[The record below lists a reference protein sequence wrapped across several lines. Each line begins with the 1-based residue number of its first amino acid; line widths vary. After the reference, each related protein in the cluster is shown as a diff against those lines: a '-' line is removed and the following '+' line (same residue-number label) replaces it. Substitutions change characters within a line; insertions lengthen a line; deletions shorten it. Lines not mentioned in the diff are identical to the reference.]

1 MPAHSRP
8 AFPVRQRGS
17 MTVAIVFAVIVGL
30 VLLGVA
36 QLGYAYYMKREIQKA
51 SDLAALSAVQV
62 LGLGAPADCARAQQ
76 AGRTAVLANVP
87 AILDTFSADDVTV
100 ECKVWDSTRAD
111 ASGMYVFDP
120 AAGQTPNALRIT
132 VNKTL
137 SSLLP
142 DIVVDGAPVRVVSVA
157 VSTRPVAV
165 FTVGSRLVRL
175 QKGGLLSQLLATVG
189 ATPAQLDILDAAG
202 LASVNITPS
211 GLLEALGL
219 PVSVA
224 TGVGTPAQLAA
235 LNNLTLGQLLQA
247 TLTVMNKAGDTAG
260 ASLGLLTN
268 AINVVLNVM
277 PVNLP
282 VKLFGDGGVLDLNVV
297 SGDINSALQAN
308 INALNVLETA
318 LVIANGQNLVNLGL
332 NVPLLG
338 VQAQARIVEPPSIG
352 VGGVGAQATSAGI
365 RVYLRAN
372 TSNIPLVGPL
382 LANTLGTRIDL
393 PIIIDVAQST
403 GTVSKLC
410 QAPLTESQ
418 ATIDVTSSVAN
429 ICLGRFPGM
438 ASDTDDLK
446 NNFLSL
452 TNSCQPSSFA
462 AIQPYRVLNVL
473 NLLPLT
479 SKVTLPIFNST
490 APVSVT
496 LTEPPSPNSTATV
509 TATSVNLG
517 GAGLEPGRRRGRRH
531 PGRPDRYWHAAHAGA
546 AHGAGH
552 HSGGRRWQQ
561 CRQIHLAG
569 GQRYAVVLDRAQP
582 AGPAHVHRRPDR
594 LAGRDVAGG
603 RQPAQFL
610 AVCTAGRPE
619 LRADLHAGRP
629 APMPHQR
636 RFHAGAERQQP
647 GGRRAV
653 DRGDVAA
660 AAAGH
665 AVEPVAAAVGPAWP
679 ERRPNRCIA
688 AVGGLRQAPSGVLM
702 MKPMISAQPRPA
714 RGSP

>member
-1 MPAHSRP
+1 MPATHSRSAICP
-8 AFPVRQRGS
+8 RQRGS

-36 QLGYAYYMKREIQKA
+36 QLGYAYYMKREMQKA
-51 SDLAALSAVQV
+51 TDLAALSAVQV
-62 LGLGAPADCARAQQ
+62 LGMGAPADCARAQAAGQ
-76 AGRTAVLANVP
+76 AAVLANVP
-87 AILDTFSADDVTV
+87 NILDTFAAGDVTV
-100 ECKVWDSTRAD
+100 ECKLWDTSRPD
-111 ASGMYVFDP
+111 ASGMYLFDP
-120 AAGQTPNALRIT
+120 SSGQVPNALRIT
-132 VNKTL
+132 LNKTL

-142 DIVVDGAPVRVVSVA
+142 AFIVGGTPVQTISVA
-157 VSTRPVAV
+157 ASTQPVAV
-165 FTVGSRLVRL
+165 FTVGSRLLRL

-282 VKLFGDGGVLDLNVV
+282 VKLFGDGGVLDLNVI

-338 VQAQARIVEPPSIG
+338 VQSQVRIVEPPSIG
-352 VGGVGAQATSAGI
+352 VGGVGTQATSAGI

-382 LANTLGTRIDL
+382 LANTLGTKIDL

-438 ASDTDDLK
+438 TSAVD
-446 NNFLSL
+446 NVQANFLSI

-462 AIQPYRVLNVL
+462 AIQRYQVLNVL
-473 NLLPLT
+473 GILPLT

-496 LTEPPSPNSTATV
+496 LTEPPSSNSTATV
-509 TATSVNLG
+509 NATSINLG
-517 GAGLEPGRRRGRRH
+517 ALASNLADAVVGGILGDLIGTGTPLTPAQRTGLATTLVGGGGNNAGKSISQVVNDMQWSSTALNQLGQRMSTGGLTGLLGGTLQVVGNLLNSLLFAPLGDLSCALTFT
-531 PGRPDRYWHAAHAGA
+531 PDALR
-546 AHGAGH
+546 
-552 HSGGRRWQQ
+552 Q
-561 CRQIHLAG
+561 CRINGVSTLALSG
-569 GQRYAVVLDRAQP
+569 SNQ
-582 AGPAHVHRRPDR
+582 
-594 LAGRDVAGG
+594 
-603 RQPAQFL
+603 
-610 AVCTAGRPE
+610 
-619 LRADLHAGRP
+619 
-629 APMPHQR
+629 
-636 RFHAGAERQQP
+636 
-647 GGRRAV
+647 
-653 DRGDVAA
+653 
-660 AAAGH
+660 
-665 AVEPVAAAVGPAWP
+665 
-679 ERRPNRCIA
+679 
-688 AVGGLRQAPSGVLM
+688 VGGVLSIVVTLLQPLLGM
-702 MKPMISAQPRPA
+702 LSSLLQQLLDLLGLSVGQTDVSLLSVDCGKPRLVY
-714 RGSP
+714 

>member
-17 MTVAIVFAVIVGL
+17 MTVAIIFAVIVGL

-62 LGLGAPADCARAQQ
+62 LGRGAPADCARAQQ

-137 SSLLP
+137 NSLLP

-247 TLTVMNKAGDTAG
+247 TVTVMNKAGDTANVG
-260 ASLGLLTN
+260 IGLLGS
-268 AINVVLNVM
+268 AIDEVLKVM
-277 PVNLP
+277 PVNIP
-282 VKLFGDGGVLDLNVV
+282 VKLFGDGGVLDLNLA

-308 INALNVLETA
+308 VNALNVLETA

-517 GAGLEPGRRRGRRH
+517 ALASNLADAVVGGILGDLIGTGTPLTPAQRTGLATTLVGGGGNNAGKSISQVVNDMQWSSTALNQLGQRMSTGGLTGLLGGTLQVVGNLLNSLLFAPLGDLSCALTFT
-531 PGRPDRYWHAAHAGA
+531 PDALR
-546 AHGAGH
+546 
-552 HSGGRRWQQ
+552 Q
-561 CRQIHLAG
+561 CRINGVSTLALSG
-569 GQRYAVVLDRAQP
+569 SNQ
-582 AGPAHVHRRPDR
+582 
-594 LAGRDVAGG
+594 
-603 RQPAQFL
+603 
-610 AVCTAGRPE
+610 
-619 LRADLHAGRP
+619 
-629 APMPHQR
+629 
-636 RFHAGAERQQP
+636 
-647 GGRRAV
+647 
-653 DRGDVAA
+653 
-660 AAAGH
+660 
-665 AVEPVAAAVGPAWP
+665 
-679 ERRPNRCIA
+679 
-688 AVGGLRQAPSGVLM
+688 VGGVLSIVVTLLQPLLGM
-702 MKPMISAQPRPA
+702 LSSLLQQLLDLLGLSVGQTDVSLLSVDCGKPRLVY
-714 RGSP
+714 

>member
-17 MTVAIVFAVIVGL
+17 MTVAIIFAVIVGL

-137 SSLLP
+137 NSLLP

-247 TLTVMNKAGDTAG
+247 TVTVMNKAGDTANVG
-260 ASLGLLTN
+260 IGLLGS
-268 AINVVLNVM
+268 AIDEVLKVM
-277 PVNLP
+277 PVNIP
-282 VKLFGDGGVLDLNVV
+282 VKLFGDGGVLDLNLA

-308 INALNVLETA
+308 VNALNVLETA

-517 GAGLEPGRRRGRRH
+517 ALASNLADAVVGGILGDLIGTGTPLTPAQRTGLATTLVGGGGNNAGKSISQVVNDMQWSSTALNQLGQRMSTGGLTGLLGGTLQVVGNLLNSLLFAPLGDLSCALTFT
-531 PGRPDRYWHAAHAGA
+531 PDALR
-546 AHGAGH
+546 
-552 HSGGRRWQQ
+552 Q
-561 CRQIHLAG
+561 CRINGVSTLALSG
-569 GQRYAVVLDRAQP
+569 SNQ
-582 AGPAHVHRRPDR
+582 
-594 LAGRDVAGG
+594 
-603 RQPAQFL
+603 
-610 AVCTAGRPE
+610 
-619 LRADLHAGRP
+619 
-629 APMPHQR
+629 
-636 RFHAGAERQQP
+636 
-647 GGRRAV
+647 
-653 DRGDVAA
+653 
-660 AAAGH
+660 
-665 AVEPVAAAVGPAWP
+665 
-679 ERRPNRCIA
+679 
-688 AVGGLRQAPSGVLM
+688 VGGVLSIVVTLLQPLLGM
-702 MKPMISAQPRPA
+702 LSSLLQQLLDLLGLSVGQTDVSLLSVDCGKPRLVY
-714 RGSP
+714 

>member
-1 MPAHSRP
+1 MPATHSRSAICP
-8 AFPVRQRGS
+8 RQRGS

-36 QLGYAYYMKREIQKA
+36 QLGYAYYMKREMQKA
-51 SDLAALSAVQV
+51 TDLAALSAVQV
-62 LGLGAPADCARAQQ
+62 LGMGAPADCARAQAAGQ
-76 AGRTAVLANVP
+76 AAVLANVP
-87 AILDTFSADDVTV
+87 NILDTFAAGDVTV
-100 ECKVWDSTRAD
+100 ECKLWDTSRPD
-111 ASGMYVFDP
+111 ASGMYLFDP
-120 AAGQTPNALRIT
+120 SSGQVPNALRIT
-132 VNKTL
+132 LNKTL

-142 DIVVDGAPVRVVSVA
+142 AFIVGGTPVQTISVA
-157 VSTRPVAV
+157 ANTQPVAV
-165 FTVGSRLVRL
+165 FTVGSRLLRL

-282 VKLFGDGGVLDLNVV
+282 VKLFGDGGVLDLNVI

-338 VQAQARIVEPPSIG
+338 VQSQVRIVEPPSIG
-352 VGGVGAQATSAGI
+352 VGGVGTQATSAGI

-382 LANTLGTRIDL
+382 LANTLGTKIDL

-438 ASDTDDLK
+438 SSAVD
-446 NNFLSL
+446 NVQANFLSI

-462 AIQPYRVLNVL
+462 AIQRYQVLNVL
-473 NLLPLT
+473 GILPLT

-509 TATSVNLG
+509 NATSINLG
-517 GAGLEPGRRRGRRH
+517 ALASNLADAVVGGILGDLIGTGTPLTPEQRASLATTLVGGGGSNPGKSISQVVNDMQWSSTALNQLGQRMSTGGLTGVLGGTLQLVGNLLNSLLLAPLSDVTCLLAIT
-531 PGRPDRYWHAAHAGA
+531 PDAIRQCRVNAVSTLAL
-546 AHGAGH
+546 
-552 HSGGRRWQQ
+552 SGGNQ
-561 CRQIHLAG
+561 
-569 GQRYAVVLDRAQP
+569 
-582 AGPAHVHRRPDR
+582 
-594 LAGRDVAGG
+594 
-603 RQPAQFL
+603 
-610 AVCTAGRPE
+610 
-619 LRADLHAGRP
+619 
-629 APMPHQR
+629 
-636 RFHAGAERQQP
+636 
-647 GGRRAV
+647 
-653 DRGDVAA
+653 
-660 AAAGH
+660 
-665 AVEPVAAAVGPAWP
+665 
-679 ERRPNRCIA
+679 
-688 AVGGLRQAPSGVLM
+688 VGGVLSIVVTLLGM
-702 MKPMISAQPRPA
+702 LSTLLQQLLDLLGLSVGQTDVSLLSVDCGKPRLVY
-714 RGSP
+714 

>member
-1 MPAHSRP
+1 
-8 AFPVRQRGS
+8 

-36 QLGYAYYMKREIQKA
+36 QLGYAYYMKREMQKA
-51 SDLAALSAVQV
+51 TDLAALSAVQV
-62 LGLGAPADCARAQQ
+62 LGMGAPADCARAQAAGQ
-76 AGRTAVLANVP
+76 AAVLANVP
-87 AILDTFSADDVTV
+87 NILDTFAAGDVTV
-100 ECKVWDSTRAD
+100 ECKLWDTSRPD
-111 ASGMYVFDP
+111 ASGMYLFDP
-120 AAGQTPNALRIT
+120 SSGQVPNALRIT
-132 VNKTL
+132 LNKTL

-142 DIVVDGAPVRVVSVA
+142 AFIVGGTPVQTISVA
-157 VSTRPVAV
+157 ANTQPVAV
-165 FTVGSRLVRL
+165 FTVGSRLLRL

-282 VKLFGDGGVLDLNVV
+282 VKLFGDGGVLDLNVI

-308 INALNVLETA
+308 VNALNVLETA

-338 VQAQARIVEPPSIG
+338 VQSQVRIVEPPSIG
-352 VGGVGAQATSAGI
+352 VGGVGTQATSAGI

-382 LANTLGTRIDL
+382 LANTLGTKIDL

-438 ASDTDDLK
+438 SSAVD
-446 NNFLSL
+446 NVQANFLSI

-462 AIQPYRVLNVL
+462 AIQRYQVLNVL
-473 NLLPLT
+473 GILPLT

-509 TATSVNLG
+509 NATSINLG
-517 GAGLEPGRRRGRRH
+517 ALASNLADAVVGGILGDLIGTGTPLTPEQRASLATTLVGGGGSNPGKSISQVVNDMQWSSTALNQLGQRMSTGGLTGVLGGTLQLVGNILNSLLLAPLSDVTCLLAIT
-531 PGRPDRYWHAAHAGA
+531 PDAIRQCRVNAVSTLAL
-546 AHGAGH
+546 
-552 HSGGRRWQQ
+552 SGGNQ
-561 CRQIHLAG
+561 
-569 GQRYAVVLDRAQP
+569 
-582 AGPAHVHRRPDR
+582 
-594 LAGRDVAGG
+594 
-603 RQPAQFL
+603 
-610 AVCTAGRPE
+610 
-619 LRADLHAGRP
+619 
-629 APMPHQR
+629 
-636 RFHAGAERQQP
+636 
-647 GGRRAV
+647 
-653 DRGDVAA
+653 
-660 AAAGH
+660 
-665 AVEPVAAAVGPAWP
+665 
-679 ERRPNRCIA
+679 
-688 AVGGLRQAPSGVLM
+688 VGGVLSIVVTLLQPLLGM
-702 MKPMISAQPRPA
+702 LSTLLQQLLDLLGLSVGQTDVSLLSVDCGKPRLVY
-714 RGSP
+714 

>member
-1 MPAHSRP
+1 
-8 AFPVRQRGS
+8 

-36 QLGYAYYMKREIQKA
+36 QLGYAYYMKREMQKA
-51 SDLAALSAVQV
+51 TDLAALSAVQV
-62 LGLGAPADCARAQQ
+62 LGMGAPADCARAQAAGQ
-76 AGRTAVLANVP
+76 AAVLANVP
-87 AILDTFSADDVTV
+87 NILDTFAAGDVTV
-100 ECKVWDSTRAD
+100 ECKLWDTPRPD
-111 ASGMYVFDP
+111 ASGMYLFDP
-120 AAGQTPNALRIT
+120 SSGQVPNALRISL
-132 VNKTL
+132 NKTL

-142 DIVVDGAPVRVVSVA
+142 AFIVGGTPVQTISVA
-157 VSTRPVAV
+157 ANTQPVAV
-165 FTVGSRLVRL
+165 FTVGSRLLRL

-282 VKLFGDGGVLDLNVV
+282 VKLFGDGGVLDLNVI

-308 INALNVLETA
+308 VNALNVLETA

-338 VQAQARIVEPPSIG
+338 VQSQVRIVEPPSIG
-352 VGGVGAQATSAGI
+352 VGGVGTQATSAGI

-382 LANTLGTRIDL
+382 LANTLGTKIDL

-403 GTVSKLC
+403 GTVSRLC

-438 ASDTDDLK
+438 SSAVD
-446 NNFLSL
+446 NVQANFLSI

-462 AIQPYRVLNVL
+462 AIQRYQVLNVL
-473 NLLPLT
+473 GILPLT

-509 TATSVNLG
+509 NATSINLG
-517 GAGLEPGRRRGRRH
+517 ALASNLADAVVGGILGDLIGTGTPLTPEQRASLATTLVGGGGSNPGKSISQVVNDMQWSSTALNQLGQRMSTGGLTGVLGGTLQLVGNLLNSLLLAPLSDVTCLLAIT
-531 PGRPDRYWHAAHAGA
+531 PDAIRQCRVNAVSTLAL
-546 AHGAGH
+546 
-552 HSGGRRWQQ
+552 SGGNQ
-561 CRQIHLAG
+561 
-569 GQRYAVVLDRAQP
+569 
-582 AGPAHVHRRPDR
+582 
-594 LAGRDVAGG
+594 
-603 RQPAQFL
+603 
-610 AVCTAGRPE
+610 
-619 LRADLHAGRP
+619 
-629 APMPHQR
+629 
-636 RFHAGAERQQP
+636 
-647 GGRRAV
+647 
-653 DRGDVAA
+653 
-660 AAAGH
+660 
-665 AVEPVAAAVGPAWP
+665 
-679 ERRPNRCIA
+679 
-688 AVGGLRQAPSGVLM
+688 VGGVLSIVVTLLQPLLGM
-702 MKPMISAQPRPA
+702 LSTLLQQLLDLLGLSVGQTDVSLLSVDCGKPRLVY
-714 RGSP
+714 

>member
-137 SSLLP
+137 NSLLP
-142 DIVVDGAPVRVVSVA
+142 DIVVDGAPIRVVSVA

-247 TLTVMNKAGDTAG
+247 TVTVMNKAGDTANVG
-260 ASLGLLTN
+260 IGLLGS
-268 AINVVLNVM
+268 AIDEVLKVM
-277 PVNLP
+277 PVNIP
-282 VKLFGDGGVLDLNVV
+282 VKLFGDGGVLDLNLA

-308 INALNVLETA
+308 VNALNVLETA

-517 GAGLEPGRRRGRRH
+517 ALASNLADAVVGGILGDLIGTGTPLTPAQRTGLATTLVGGGGNNAGKSISQVVNDMQWSSTALNQLGQRMSTGGLTGLLGGTLQVVGNLLNSLLFAPLGDLSCALTFT
-531 PGRPDRYWHAAHAGA
+531 PDALRQCRINGVSTLAL
-546 AHGAGH
+546 
-552 HSGGRRWQQ
+552 SGGNQ
-561 CRQIHLAG
+561 
-569 GQRYAVVLDRAQP
+569 
-582 AGPAHVHRRPDR
+582 
-594 LAGRDVAGG
+594 
-603 RQPAQFL
+603 
-610 AVCTAGRPE
+610 
-619 LRADLHAGRP
+619 
-629 APMPHQR
+629 
-636 RFHAGAERQQP
+636 
-647 GGRRAV
+647 
-653 DRGDVAA
+653 
-660 AAAGH
+660 
-665 AVEPVAAAVGPAWP
+665 
-679 ERRPNRCIA
+679 
-688 AVGGLRQAPSGVLM
+688 VGGVLSIVVTLLQPLLGM
-702 MKPMISAQPRPA
+702 LSSLLQQLLDLLGLSVGQTDVSLLSVDCGKPRLVY
-714 RGSP
+714 

>member
-87 AILDTFSADDVTV
+87 EILDTFSADDVTV

-111 ASGMYVFDP
+111 DSGMYVFDP
-120 AAGQTPNALRIT
+120 AGGQTPNALRIT

-142 DIVVDGAPVRVVSVA
+142 DIVVAGAPVRVVSVA

-175 QKGGLLSQLLATVG
+175 QRGGLLSQLLATVG

-224 TGVGTPAQLAA
+224 SGVGTPAQLAA

-247 TLTVMNKAGDTAG
+247 TVTVMNKAGDTANVG
-260 ASLGLLTN
+260 IGLLGS
-268 AINVVLNVM
+268 AIDEVLKVM
-277 PVNLP
+277 PVNIP
-282 VKLFGDGGVLDLNVV
+282 VKLFGDGGVLDLNLA

-338 VQAQARIVEPPSIG
+338 VQSQVRIVEPPSIG

-517 GAGLEPGRRRGRRH
+517 ALASNLADAVVGGILGDLIGTGTPLTPAQRTGLATTLVGGGGNNAGKSISQVVNDMQWSSTALNQLGQRMSTGGLTGLLGGTLQLVGNLLNSLLFAPLGDLSCALTFT
-531 PGRPDRYWHAAHAGA
+531 PDALRQCRINGVSTLAL
-546 AHGAGH
+546 
-552 HSGGRRWQQ
+552 SGGNQ
-561 CRQIHLAG
+561 
-569 GQRYAVVLDRAQP
+569 
-582 AGPAHVHRRPDR
+582 
-594 LAGRDVAGG
+594 
-603 RQPAQFL
+603 
-610 AVCTAGRPE
+610 
-619 LRADLHAGRP
+619 
-629 APMPHQR
+629 
-636 RFHAGAERQQP
+636 
-647 GGRRAV
+647 
-653 DRGDVAA
+653 
-660 AAAGH
+660 
-665 AVEPVAAAVGPAWP
+665 
-679 ERRPNRCIA
+679 
-688 AVGGLRQAPSGVLM
+688 VGGVLSIVVTLLQPLLGM
-702 MKPMISAQPRPA
+702 LSSLLQQLLDLLGLSVGQTDVSLLSVDCGKPRLVY
-714 RGSP
+714 

>member
-1 MPAHSRP
+1 MPATHSRP
-8 AFPVRQRGS
+8 AICPRQRGS

-36 QLGYAYYMKREIQKA
+36 QLGYAYYMKREMQKA
-51 SDLAALSAVQV
+51 TDLAALSAVQV
-62 LGLGAPADCARAQQ
+62 LGMGAPADCARAQAAGQ
-76 AGRTAVLANVP
+76 AAVLANVP
-87 AILDTFSADDVTV
+87 NILDTFAAGDVTV
-100 ECKVWDSTRAD
+100 ECKLWDTSRPD
-111 ASGMYVFDP
+111 ASGMYLFDP
-120 AAGQTPNALRIT
+120 SSGQVPNALRIT
-132 VNKTL
+132 LNKTL

-142 DIVVDGAPVRVVSVA
+142 AFIVGGTPVQTISVA
-157 VSTRPVAV
+157 ANTQPVAV
-165 FTVGSRLVRL
+165 FTVGSRLLRL

-282 VKLFGDGGVLDLNVV
+282 VKLFGDGGVLDLNVI

-338 VQAQARIVEPPSIG
+338 VQSQVRIVEPPSIG
-352 VGGVGAQATSAGI
+352 VGGVGTQATSAGI

-382 LANTLGTRIDL
+382 LANTLGTKIDL

-429 ICLGRFPGM
+429 IRLGRFPGM
-438 ASDTDDLK
+438 SSAVD
-446 NNFLSL
+446 NVQANFLSI

-462 AIQPYRVLNVL
+462 AIQRYQVLNVL
-473 NLLPLT
+473 GILPLT

-509 TATSVNLG
+509 NATSINLG
-517 GAGLEPGRRRGRRH
+517 ALASNLADAVVGGILGDLIGTGTPLTPEQRASLATALVGGGGSNPGKSISQVVNDMQWSSTALNQLGQRMSTGGLTGVLGGTLQLVGNLLNSLLLAPLSDVTCLLAIT
-531 PGRPDRYWHAAHAGA
+531 PDAIRQCRVNAVSTLAL
-546 AHGAGH
+546 
-552 HSGGRRWQQ
+552 SGGNQ
-561 CRQIHLAG
+561 
-569 GQRYAVVLDRAQP
+569 
-582 AGPAHVHRRPDR
+582 
-594 LAGRDVAGG
+594 
-603 RQPAQFL
+603 
-610 AVCTAGRPE
+610 
-619 LRADLHAGRP
+619 
-629 APMPHQR
+629 
-636 RFHAGAERQQP
+636 
-647 GGRRAV
+647 
-653 DRGDVAA
+653 
-660 AAAGH
+660 
-665 AVEPVAAAVGPAWP
+665 
-679 ERRPNRCIA
+679 
-688 AVGGLRQAPSGVLM
+688 VGGVLSIVVTLLQPLLGM
-702 MKPMISAQPRPA
+702 LSTLLQQLLDLLGLSVGQTDVSLLSVDCGKPRLVY
-714 RGSP
+714 

>member
-1 MPAHSRP
+1 MPATHSRSAICP
-8 AFPVRQRGS
+8 RQRGS

-36 QLGYAYYMKREIQKA
+36 QLGYAYYMKREMQKA
-51 SDLAALSAVQV
+51 TDLAALSAVQV
-62 LGLGAPADCARAQQ
+62 LGMGAPADCARAQAAGQ
-76 AGRTAVLANVP
+76 AAVLANVP
-87 AILDTFSADDVTV
+87 NILDTFAAGDVTV
-100 ECKVWDSTRAD
+100 ECKLWDTSRPD
-111 ASGMYVFDP
+111 ASGMYLFDP
-120 AAGQTPNALRIT
+120 SSGQVPNALRIT
-132 VNKTL
+132 LNKTL

-142 DIVVDGAPVRVVSVA
+142 AFIVGGTPVQTISVA
-157 VSTRPVAV
+157 ANTQPVAV
-165 FTVGSRLVRL
+165 FTVGSRLLRL

-282 VKLFGDGGVLDLNVV
+282 VKLFGDGGVLDLNVI

-308 INALNVLETA
+308 VNALNVLETA

-338 VQAQARIVEPPSIG
+338 VQSQVRIVEPPSIG
-352 VGGVGAQATSAGI
+352 VGGVGTQATSAGI

-382 LANTLGTRIDL
+382 LANTLGTKIDL

-410 QAPLTESQ
+410 QSPLTESQ

-438 ASDTDDLK
+438 SSAVD
-446 NNFLSL
+446 NVQANFLSI

-462 AIQPYRVLNVL
+462 AIQRYQVLNVL
-473 NLLPLT
+473 GILPLT

-509 TATSVNLG
+509 NATSINLG
-517 GAGLEPGRRRGRRH
+517 ALASNLADAVVGGILGDLIGTGTPLTPEQRASLATTLVGGGGSNPGKSISQVVNDMQWSSTALNQLGQRMSTGGLTGVLGGTLQLVGNLLNSLLLAPLSDVTCLLAIT
-531 PGRPDRYWHAAHAGA
+531 PDAIRQCRVNAVSTLAL
-546 AHGAGH
+546 
-552 HSGGRRWQQ
+552 SGGNQ
-561 CRQIHLAG
+561 
-569 GQRYAVVLDRAQP
+569 
-582 AGPAHVHRRPDR
+582 
-594 LAGRDVAGG
+594 
-603 RQPAQFL
+603 
-610 AVCTAGRPE
+610 
-619 LRADLHAGRP
+619 
-629 APMPHQR
+629 
-636 RFHAGAERQQP
+636 
-647 GGRRAV
+647 
-653 DRGDVAA
+653 
-660 AAAGH
+660 
-665 AVEPVAAAVGPAWP
+665 
-679 ERRPNRCIA
+679 
-688 AVGGLRQAPSGVLM
+688 VGGVLSIVVTLLQPLLGM
-702 MKPMISAQPRPA
+702 LSTLLQQLLDLLGLSVGQTDVSLLSVDCGKPRLVY
-714 RGSP
+714 

>member
-51 SDLAALSAVQV
+51 SDLAVLSAVQV

-235 LNNLTLGQLLQA
+235 LNNLTLGQLLRA
-247 TLTVMNKAGDTAG
+247 TVTVMNKAGDTANVG
-260 ASLGLLTN
+260 IGLLGS
-268 AINVVLNVM
+268 AIDEVLKVM
-277 PVNLP
+277 PVNIP
-282 VKLFGDGGVLDLNVV
+282 VKLFGDGGVLDLNLA

-308 INALNVLETA
+308 VNALNVLETA

-496 LTEPPSPNSTATV
+496 LTEPPSPNFTATV

-517 GAGLEPGRRRGRRH
+517 ALASNLADAVVGGILGDLIGTGTPLTPAQRTGLATTLVGGGGNNAGKSISQVVNDMQWSSTALNQLGQRMSTGGLTGLLGGTLQVVGNLLNSLLFAPLGDLSCALTFT
-531 PGRPDRYWHAAHAGA
+531 PDALR
-546 AHGAGH
+546 
-552 HSGGRRWQQ
+552 Q
-561 CRQIHLAG
+561 CRINGVSTLALSG
-569 GQRYAVVLDRAQP
+569 SNQ
-582 AGPAHVHRRPDR
+582 
-594 LAGRDVAGG
+594 
-603 RQPAQFL
+603 
-610 AVCTAGRPE
+610 
-619 LRADLHAGRP
+619 
-629 APMPHQR
+629 
-636 RFHAGAERQQP
+636 
-647 GGRRAV
+647 
-653 DRGDVAA
+653 
-660 AAAGH
+660 
-665 AVEPVAAAVGPAWP
+665 
-679 ERRPNRCIA
+679 
-688 AVGGLRQAPSGVLM
+688 VGGVLSIVVTLLQPLLGM
-702 MKPMISAQPRPA
+702 LSSLLQQLLDLLGLSVGQTDVSLLSVDCGKPRLVY
-714 RGSP
+714 

>member
-1 MPAHSRP
+1 MPATHSRP
-8 AFPVRQRGS
+8 AICPRQRGS

-36 QLGYAYYMKREIQKA
+36 QLGYAYYMKREMQKA
-51 SDLAALSAVQV
+51 TDLAALSAVQV
-62 LGLGAPADCARAQQ
+62 LGMGAPADCARAQAAGQ
-76 AGRTAVLANVP
+76 AAVLANVP
-87 AILDTFSADDVTV
+87 NILDTFAAGDVTV
-100 ECKVWDSTRAD
+100 ECKLWDTSRPD
-111 ASGMYVFDP
+111 ASGMYLFDP
-120 AAGQTPNALRIT
+120 SSGQVPNALRIT
-132 VNKTL
+132 LNKTL

-142 DIVVDGAPVRVVSVA
+142 AFIVGGTPVQTISVA
-157 VSTRPVAV
+157 ANTQPVAV
-165 FTVGSRLVRL
+165 FTVGSRLLRL

-282 VKLFGDGGVLDLNVV
+282 VKLFGDGGVLDLNVI

-338 VQAQARIVEPPSIG
+338 VQSQVRIVEPPSIG
-352 VGGVGAQATSAGI
+352 VGGVGTQATSAGI

-382 LANTLGTRIDL
+382 LANTLGTKIDL

-438 ASDTDDLK
+438 SSAVD
-446 NNFLSL
+446 NVQANFLSI

-462 AIQPYRVLNVL
+462 AIQRYQVLNVL
-473 NLLPLT
+473 GILPLT

-509 TATSVNLG
+509 NATSINLG
-517 GAGLEPGRRRGRRH
+517 ALASNLADAVVGGILGDLIGTGTPLTPEQRASLATTLVGGGGSNPGKSISQVVNDMQWSSTALNQLGQRMSTGGLTGVLGGTLQLVGNLLNSLLLAPLSDVTCLLAIT
-531 PGRPDRYWHAAHAGA
+531 PDAIRQCRVNAVSTLAL
-546 AHGAGH
+546 
-552 HSGGRRWQQ
+552 SGGNQ
-561 CRQIHLAG
+561 
-569 GQRYAVVLDRAQP
+569 
-582 AGPAHVHRRPDR
+582 
-594 LAGRDVAGG
+594 
-603 RQPAQFL
+603 
-610 AVCTAGRPE
+610 
-619 LRADLHAGRP
+619 
-629 APMPHQR
+629 
-636 RFHAGAERQQP
+636 
-647 GGRRAV
+647 
-653 DRGDVAA
+653 
-660 AAAGH
+660 
-665 AVEPVAAAVGPAWP
+665 
-679 ERRPNRCIA
+679 
-688 AVGGLRQAPSGVLM
+688 VGGVLSVVVTLLQPLLGM
-702 MKPMISAQPRPA
+702 LSTLLQQLLDLLGLSVGQTDVSLLSVDCGKPRLVY
-714 RGSP
+714 

>member
-132 VNKTL
+132 VSKTL

-247 TLTVMNKAGDTAG
+247 TVTVMNKAGDTANVG
-260 ASLGLLTN
+260 IGLLGS
-268 AINVVLNVM
+268 AIDEVLKVM
-277 PVNLP
+277 PVNIP
-282 VKLFGDGGVLDLNVV
+282 VKLFGDGGVLDLNLA

-308 INALNVLETA
+308 VNALNVLETA

-517 GAGLEPGRRRGRRH
+517 ALASNLADAVVGGILGDLIGTGTPLTPAQRTGLATTLVGGGGNNAGKSISQVVNDMQWSSTALNQLGQRMSTGGLTGLLGGTLQVVGNLLNSLLFAPLGDLSCALTFT
-531 PGRPDRYWHAAHAGA
+531 PDALRQCRINGVSTLAL
-546 AHGAGH
+546 
-552 HSGGRRWQQ
+552 SGGNQ
-561 CRQIHLAG
+561 
-569 GQRYAVVLDRAQP
+569 
-582 AGPAHVHRRPDR
+582 
-594 LAGRDVAGG
+594 
-603 RQPAQFL
+603 
-610 AVCTAGRPE
+610 
-619 LRADLHAGRP
+619 
-629 APMPHQR
+629 
-636 RFHAGAERQQP
+636 
-647 GGRRAV
+647 
-653 DRGDVAA
+653 
-660 AAAGH
+660 
-665 AVEPVAAAVGPAWP
+665 
-679 ERRPNRCIA
+679 
-688 AVGGLRQAPSGVLM
+688 VGGVLSIVVTLLQPLLGM
-702 MKPMISAQPRPA
+702 LSSLLQQLLDLLGLSVGQTDVSLLSVDCGKPRLVY
-714 RGSP
+714 

>member
-1 MPAHSRP
+1 
-8 AFPVRQRGS
+8 

-36 QLGYAYYMKREIQKA
+36 QLGYAYYMKREMQKA
-51 SDLAALSAVQV
+51 TDLAALSAVQV
-62 LGLGAPADCARAQQ
+62 LGMGAPADCARAQAAGQ
-76 AGRTAVLANVP
+76 AAVLANVP
-87 AILDTFSADDVTV
+87 NILDTFAAGDVTV
-100 ECKVWDSTRAD
+100 ECKLWDTSRPD
-111 ASGMYVFDP
+111 ASGMYLFDP
-120 AAGQTPNALRIT
+120 SSGQVPNALRIT
-132 VNKTL
+132 LNKTL

-142 DIVVDGAPVRVVSVA
+142 AFIVGGTPVQTISVA
-157 VSTRPVAV
+157 ANTQPVAV
-165 FTVGSRLVRL
+165 FTVGSRLLRL

-282 VKLFGDGGVLDLNVV
+282 VKLFGDGGVLDLNVI

-338 VQAQARIVEPPSIG
+338 VQSQVRIVEPPSIG
-352 VGGVGAQATSAGI
+352 VGGVGTQATSAGI

-382 LANTLGTRIDL
+382 LANTLGTKIDL

-438 ASDTDDLK
+438 SSAVD
-446 NNFLSL
+446 NVQANFLSI

-462 AIQPYRVLNVL
+462 AIQRYQVLNVL
-473 NLLPLT
+473 GILPLT

-509 TATSVNLG
+509 NATSINLG
-517 GAGLEPGRRRGRRH
+517 ALASNLADAVVGGILGDLIGTGTPLTPEQRASLATTLVGGGGSNPGKSISQVVNDMQWSSTALNQLGQRMSTGGLTGVLGGTLQLVGNLLNSLLLAPLSDVTCLLAIT
-531 PGRPDRYWHAAHAGA
+531 PDAIRQCRVNAVSALAL
-546 AHGAGH
+546 
-552 HSGGRRWQQ
+552 SGGNQ
-561 CRQIHLAG
+561 
-569 GQRYAVVLDRAQP
+569 
-582 AGPAHVHRRPDR
+582 
-594 LAGRDVAGG
+594 
-603 RQPAQFL
+603 
-610 AVCTAGRPE
+610 
-619 LRADLHAGRP
+619 
-629 APMPHQR
+629 
-636 RFHAGAERQQP
+636 
-647 GGRRAV
+647 
-653 DRGDVAA
+653 
-660 AAAGH
+660 
-665 AVEPVAAAVGPAWP
+665 
-679 ERRPNRCIA
+679 
-688 AVGGLRQAPSGVLM
+688 VGGVLSIVVTLLQPLLGM
-702 MKPMISAQPRPA
+702 LSTLLQQLLDLLGLSVGQTDVSLLSVDCGKPRLVY
-714 RGSP
+714 

>member
-1 MPAHSRP
+1 MPATHSRP
-8 AFPVRQRGS
+8 AICPRQRGS

-36 QLGYAYYMKREIQKA
+36 QLGYAYYMKREMQKA
-51 SDLAALSAVQV
+51 TDLAALSAVQV
-62 LGLGAPADCARAQQ
+62 LGMGAPADCARAQAAGQ
-76 AGRTAVLANVP
+76 AAVLANVP
-87 AILDTFSADDVTV
+87 NILDTFAAGDVTV
-100 ECKVWDSTRAD
+100 ECKLWDTSRPD
-111 ASGMYVFDP
+111 ASGMYLFDP
-120 AAGQTPNALRIT
+120 SSGQVPNALRIT
-132 VNKTL
+132 LNKTL

-142 DIVVDGAPVRVVSVA
+142 AFIVGGTPVQTISVA
-157 VSTRPVAV
+157 ANTQPVAV
-165 FTVGSRLVRL
+165 FTVGSRLLRL

-282 VKLFGDGGVLDLNVV
+282 VKLFGDGGVLDLNVI

-338 VQAQARIVEPPSIG
+338 VQSQVRIVEPPSIG
-352 VGGVGAQATSAGI
+352 VGGVGTQATSAGI

-382 LANTLGTRIDL
+382 LANTLGTKIDL

-438 ASDTDDLK
+438 SSAVD
-446 NNFLSL
+446 NVQANFLSI

-462 AIQPYRVLNVL
+462 AIQRYQVLNVL
-473 NLLPLT
+473 GILPLT

-509 TATSVNLG
+509 NATSINLG
-517 GAGLEPGRRRGRRH
+517 ALASNLADAVVGGILGDLIGTGTPLTPEQRASLATTLVGGGGSNPGKSISQVVNDMQWSSTALNQLGQRMSTGGLTGVLGGTLQLVGNLLNSLLLAPLSDVTCLLAIT
-531 PGRPDRYWHAAHAGA
+531 PDAIRQCRVNAVSTLAL
-546 AHGAGH
+546 
-552 HSGGRRWQQ
+552 SGGNQ
-561 CRQIHLAG
+561 
-569 GQRYAVVLDRAQP
+569 
-582 AGPAHVHRRPDR
+582 
-594 LAGRDVAGG
+594 
-603 RQPAQFL
+603 
-610 AVCTAGRPE
+610 
-619 LRADLHAGRP
+619 
-629 APMPHQR
+629 
-636 RFHAGAERQQP
+636 
-647 GGRRAV
+647 
-653 DRGDVAA
+653 
-660 AAAGH
+660 
-665 AVEPVAAAVGPAWP
+665 
-679 ERRPNRCIA
+679 
-688 AVGGLRQAPSGVLM
+688 VGGVLSIVVTLLQPLLGM
-702 MKPMISAQPRPA
+702 LSTLLQQLLDLLGLSVGQTDVSLLSVDCGKPRLVY
-714 RGSP
+714 

>member
-1 MPAHSRP
+1 MPATHSRSAICP
-8 AFPVRQRGS
+8 RQRGS

-36 QLGYAYYMKREIQKA
+36 QLGYAYYMKREMQKA
-51 SDLAALSAVQV
+51 TDLAALSAVQV
-62 LGLGAPADCARAQQ
+62 LGMGAPADCARAQAAGQ
-76 AGRTAVLANVP
+76 AAVLANVP
-87 AILDTFSADDVTV
+87 NILDTFAAGDVTV
-100 ECKVWDSTRAD
+100 ECKLWDTSRPD
-111 ASGMYVFDP
+111 ASGMYLFDP
-120 AAGQTPNALRIT
+120 SSGQVPNALRIT
-132 VNKTL
+132 LNKTL

-142 DIVVDGAPVRVVSVA
+142 AFIVGGTPVQTISVA
-157 VSTRPVAV
+157 ANTQPVAV
-165 FTVGSRLVRL
+165 FTVGSRLLRL

-282 VKLFGDGGVLDLNVV
+282 VKLFGDGGVLDLNVI

-308 INALNVLETA
+308 VNALNVLETA

-338 VQAQARIVEPPSIG
+338 VQSQVRIVEPPSIG
-352 VGGVGAQATSAGI
+352 VGGVGTQATSAGI

-382 LANTLGTRIDL
+382 LANTLGTKIDL

-438 ASDTDDLK
+438 SSAVD
-446 NNFLSL
+446 NVQANFLSI

-462 AIQPYRVLNVL
+462 AIQRYQVLNVL
-473 NLLPLT
+473 GILPLT

-509 TATSVNLG
+509 NATSINLG
-517 GAGLEPGRRRGRRH
+517 ALASNLADAVVGGILGDLIGTGTPLTPEQRASLATTLVGGGGSNPGKSISQVVNDMQWSSTALNQLGQRMSTGGLTGVLGGTLQLVGNLLNSLLLAPLSDVTCLLAIT
-531 PGRPDRYWHAAHAGA
+531 PDAIRQCRVNAVSTLAL
-546 AHGAGH
+546 
-552 HSGGRRWQQ
+552 SGGNQ
-561 CRQIHLAG
+561 
-569 GQRYAVVLDRAQP
+569 
-582 AGPAHVHRRPDR
+582 
-594 LAGRDVAGG
+594 
-603 RQPAQFL
+603 
-610 AVCTAGRPE
+610 
-619 LRADLHAGRP
+619 
-629 APMPHQR
+629 
-636 RFHAGAERQQP
+636 
-647 GGRRAV
+647 
-653 DRGDVAA
+653 
-660 AAAGH
+660 
-665 AVEPVAAAVGPAWP
+665 
-679 ERRPNRCIA
+679 
-688 AVGGLRQAPSGVLM
+688 VGGVLSIVVTLLQPLLGM
-702 MKPMISAQPRPA
+702 LSTLLQQLLDLLGLSVGQTDVSLLSVDCGKPRLVY
-714 RGSP
+714 

>member
-1 MPAHSRP
+1 
-8 AFPVRQRGS
+8 

-36 QLGYAYYMKREIQKA
+36 QLGYAYYMKREMQKA
-51 SDLAALSAVQV
+51 TDLAALSAVQV
-62 LGLGAPADCARAQQ
+62 LGMGAPADCARAQAAGQ
-76 AGRTAVLANVP
+76 AAVLANVP
-87 AILDTFSADDVTV
+87 NILDTFAAGDVTV
-100 ECKVWDSTRAD
+100 ECKLWDTSRPD
-111 ASGMYVFDP
+111 ASGMYLFDP
-120 AAGQTPNALRIT
+120 SSGQVPNALRIT
-132 VNKTL
+132 LNKTL

-142 DIVVDGAPVRVVSVA
+142 AFIVGGTPVQTISVA
-157 VSTRPVAV
+157 ANTQPVAV
-165 FTVGSRLVRL
+165 FTVGSRLLRL

-282 VKLFGDGGVLDLNVV
+282 VKLFGDGGVLDLNVI

-338 VQAQARIVEPPSIG
+338 VQSQVRIVEPPSIG
-352 VGGVGAQATSAGI
+352 VGGVGTQATSAGI

-382 LANTLGTRIDL
+382 LANTLGTKIDL

-438 ASDTDDLK
+438 SSAVD
-446 NNFLSL
+446 NVQANFLSI

-462 AIQPYRVLNVL
+462 AIQRYQVLNVL
-473 NLLPLT
+473 GILPLT

-509 TATSVNLG
+509 NATSINLG
-517 GAGLEPGRRRGRRH
+517 ALASNLADAVVGGILGDLIGTGTPLTPEQRASLATTLVGGGGSNPGKSISQVVNDMQWSSTALNQLGQRMSTGGLTGVLGGTLQLVGNILNSLLLAPLSDVTCLLAIT
-531 PGRPDRYWHAAHAGA
+531 PDAIRQCRVNAVSTLAL
-546 AHGAGH
+546 
-552 HSGGRRWQQ
+552 SGGNQ
-561 CRQIHLAG
+561 
-569 GQRYAVVLDRAQP
+569 
-582 AGPAHVHRRPDR
+582 
-594 LAGRDVAGG
+594 
-603 RQPAQFL
+603 
-610 AVCTAGRPE
+610 
-619 LRADLHAGRP
+619 
-629 APMPHQR
+629 
-636 RFHAGAERQQP
+636 
-647 GGRRAV
+647 
-653 DRGDVAA
+653 
-660 AAAGH
+660 
-665 AVEPVAAAVGPAWP
+665 
-679 ERRPNRCIA
+679 
-688 AVGGLRQAPSGVLM
+688 VGGVLSIVVTLLQPLLGM
-702 MKPMISAQPRPA
+702 LSTLLQQLLDLLGLSVGQTDVSLLSVDCGKPRLVY
-714 RGSP
+714 

>member
-137 SSLLP
+137 NSLLP

-247 TLTVMNKAGDTAG
+247 TVTVMNKAGDTANVG
-260 ASLGLLTN
+260 IGLLGS
-268 AINVVLNVM
+268 AIDEVLKVM
-277 PVNLP
+277 PVNIP
-282 VKLFGDGGVLDLNVV
+282 VKLFGDGGVLDLNLA

-308 INALNVLETA
+308 VNALNVLETA

-517 GAGLEPGRRRGRRH
+517 ALASNLADAVVGGILGDLIGTGTPLTPAQRTGLATTLVGGGGNNAGKSISQVVNDMQWSSTALNQLGQRMSTGGLTGLLGGTLQVVGNLLNSLLFAPLGDLSCALTFT
-531 PGRPDRYWHAAHAGA
+531 PDALRQCRINGVSTLAL
-546 AHGAGH
+546 
-552 HSGGRRWQQ
+552 SGGNQ
-561 CRQIHLAG
+561 
-569 GQRYAVVLDRAQP
+569 
-582 AGPAHVHRRPDR
+582 
-594 LAGRDVAGG
+594 
-603 RQPAQFL
+603 
-610 AVCTAGRPE
+610 
-619 LRADLHAGRP
+619 
-629 APMPHQR
+629 
-636 RFHAGAERQQP
+636 
-647 GGRRAV
+647 
-653 DRGDVAA
+653 
-660 AAAGH
+660 
-665 AVEPVAAAVGPAWP
+665 
-679 ERRPNRCIA
+679 
-688 AVGGLRQAPSGVLM
+688 VGGVLSIVVTLLQPLLGM
-702 MKPMISAQPRPA
+702 LSSLLQQLLDLLGLSVGQTDVSLLSVDCGKPRLVY
-714 RGSP
+714 

>member
-1 MPAHSRP
+1 MPATHSRSAICP
-8 AFPVRQRGS
+8 RQRGS

-36 QLGYAYYMKREIQKA
+36 QLGYAYYMKREMQKA
-51 SDLAALSAVQV
+51 TDLAALSAVQV
-62 LGLGAPADCARAQQ
+62 LGMGAPADCARAQAAGQ
-76 AGRTAVLANVP
+76 AAVLANVP
-87 AILDTFSADDVTV
+87 NILDTFAAGDVTV
-100 ECKVWDSTRAD
+100 ECKLWDTSRPD
-111 ASGMYVFDP
+111 ASGMYLFDP
-120 AAGQTPNALRIT
+120 SSGQVPNALRIT
-132 VNKTL
+132 LNKTL

-142 DIVVDGAPVRVVSVA
+142 AFIVGGTPVQTISVA
-157 VSTRPVAV
+157 ANTQPVAV
-165 FTVGSRLVRL
+165 FTVGSRLLRL

-282 VKLFGDGGVLDLNVV
+282 VKLFGDGGVLDLNVI

-338 VQAQARIVEPPSIG
+338 VQSQVRIVEPPSIG
-352 VGGVGAQATSAGI
+352 VGGVGTQATSAGI

-382 LANTLGTRIDL
+382 LANTLGTKIDL

-438 ASDTDDLK
+438 SSAVD
-446 NNFLSL
+446 NVQANFLSI

-462 AIQPYRVLNVL
+462 AIQRYQVLNVL
-473 NLLPLT
+473 GILPLT

-509 TATSVNLG
+509 NATSINLG
-517 GAGLEPGRRRGRRH
+517 ALASNLADAVVGGILGDLIGTGTPLTPEQRASLATTLVGGGGSNPGKSISQVVNDMQWSSTALNQLGQRMSTGGLTGVLGGTLQLVGNILNSLLLAPLSDVTCLLAIT
-531 PGRPDRYWHAAHAGA
+531 PDAIRQCRVNAVSALAL
-546 AHGAGH
+546 
-552 HSGGRRWQQ
+552 SGGNQ
-561 CRQIHLAG
+561 
-569 GQRYAVVLDRAQP
+569 
-582 AGPAHVHRRPDR
+582 
-594 LAGRDVAGG
+594 
-603 RQPAQFL
+603 
-610 AVCTAGRPE
+610 
-619 LRADLHAGRP
+619 
-629 APMPHQR
+629 
-636 RFHAGAERQQP
+636 
-647 GGRRAV
+647 
-653 DRGDVAA
+653 
-660 AAAGH
+660 
-665 AVEPVAAAVGPAWP
+665 
-679 ERRPNRCIA
+679 
-688 AVGGLRQAPSGVLM
+688 VGGVLSIVVTLLQPLLGM
-702 MKPMISAQPRPA
+702 LSTLLQQLLDLLGLSVGQTDVSLLSVDCGKPRLVY
-714 RGSP
+714 

>member
-1 MPAHSRP
+1 MPATHSRS
-8 AFPVRQRGS
+8 AFCPRQRGS
-17 MTVAIVFAVIVGL
+17 MTVAIVFVVIVGL

-36 QLGYAYYMKREIQKA
+36 QLGYAYYMKREMQKA

-62 LGLGAPADCARAQQ
+62 LGMGAPADCARAQA
-76 AGRTAVLANVP
+76 AGRAAVLANVP
-87 AILDTFSADDVTV
+87 NIFDSFSAADVTV
-100 ECKVWDSTRAD
+100 ECKVWDTSRAD

-120 AAGQTPNALRIT
+120 ASGQAPNALRIT

-137 SSLLP
+137 TSLIP
-142 DIVVDGAPVRVVSVA
+142 SFSGSTAGGAQVQVISVA
-157 VSTRPVAV
+157 TSTQPVAV
-165 FTVGSRLVRL
+165 FTVGSRLLRL

-202 LASVNITPS
+202 LATVNITPS

-260 ASLGLLTN
+260 ASFGLLSN

-297 SGDINSALQAN
+297 GGDINSALQAN

-338 VQAQARIVEPPSIG
+338 VQSQVRIVEPPTIG
-352 VGGVGAQATSAGI
+352 VGGVGTQATSAGI

-382 LANTLGTRIDL
+382 LANTLGTKIDL
-393 PIIIDVAQST
+393 PVIIDVAQST

-438 ASDTDDLK
+438 SSAVD
-446 NNFLSL
+446 NVQANFLSI

-462 AIQPYRVLNVL
+462 SIQRYQVLNVL
-473 NLLPLT
+473 GILPLT

-509 TATSVNLG
+509 NATSVNLG
-517 GAGLEPGRRRGRRH
+517 ALASNLADAVVGGILGDLVGTGTPLTPEQRLSLATTLVGGGGSNPGKSISQVVNDMQWSSTALNQLGQRMT
-531 PGRPDRYWHAAHAGA
+531 
-546 AHGAGH
+546 
-552 HSGGRRWQQ
+552 SGGLTGVLGGTLQLVGNLLNSLLLAPLSDVTCLLAITPDGIRQ
-561 CRQIHLAG
+561 CRVNAVSSLALSG
-569 GQRYAVVLDRAQP
+569 GNQ
-582 AGPAHVHRRPDR
+582 
-594 LAGRDVAGG
+594 
-603 RQPAQFL
+603 
-610 AVCTAGRPE
+610 
-619 LRADLHAGRP
+619 
-629 APMPHQR
+629 
-636 RFHAGAERQQP
+636 
-647 GGRRAV
+647 
-653 DRGDVAA
+653 
-660 AAAGH
+660 
-665 AVEPVAAAVGPAWP
+665 
-679 ERRPNRCIA
+679 
-688 AVGGLRQAPSGVLM
+688 VGGVLSIVVTLLQPLLGM
-702 MKPMISAQPRPA
+702 LSTLLQQLLDMLGLSVGQTDVSLLSVDCGKPRLVY
-714 RGSP
+714 

>member
-338 VQAQARIVEPPSIG
+338 VQSQVRIVEPPSIG

-382 LANTLGTRIDL
+382 LANTLGTKIDL

-418 ATIDVTSSVAN
+418 ATIDVTSSVAS

-438 ASDTDDLK
+438 TSAVD
-446 NNFLSL
+446 NVQANFLSI

-462 AIQPYRVLNVL
+462 AIQRHQVLNVL
-473 NLLPLT
+473 GILPLT
-479 SKVTLPIFNST
+479 SKVTLPVFNSA

-509 TATSVNLG
+509 NATSINLG
-517 GAGLEPGRRRGRRH
+517 ALASNLADAVVGGILGDLIGTGTPLTPAQRTSLATTLVGGGGSNAGKSISQVVNDMQWSSTALNQLGQRMSTGGLTGVLGGTLQLVGNLLNSLLLAPLSDVTCLLGLT
-531 PGRPDRYWHAAHAGA
+531 PDAIR
-546 AHGAGH
+546 
-552 HSGGRRWQQ
+552 Q
-561 CRQIHLAG
+561 CRINGVSTLALSG
-569 GQRYAVVLDRAQP
+569 SNQ
-582 AGPAHVHRRPDR
+582 
-594 LAGRDVAGG
+594 
-603 RQPAQFL
+603 
-610 AVCTAGRPE
+610 
-619 LRADLHAGRP
+619 
-629 APMPHQR
+629 
-636 RFHAGAERQQP
+636 
-647 GGRRAV
+647 
-653 DRGDVAA
+653 
-660 AAAGH
+660 
-665 AVEPVAAAVGPAWP
+665 
-679 ERRPNRCIA
+679 
-688 AVGGLRQAPSGVLM
+688 VGGVLSIVVTLLQPLLGM
-702 MKPMISAQPRPA
+702 LSSLLQQLLDLLGLSVGQTDVSLLSVDCGKPRLVY
-714 RGSP
+714 

>member
-137 SSLLP
+137 NSLLP

-235 LNNLTLGQLLQA
+235 LNNLTLGQLLRA
-247 TLTVMNKAGDTAG
+247 TVTVMNKAGDTANVG
-260 ASLGLLTN
+260 IGLLGS
-268 AINVVLNVM
+268 AIDEVLKVM
-277 PVNLP
+277 PVNIP
-282 VKLFGDGGVLDLNVV
+282 VKLFGDGGVLDLNLA

-308 INALNVLETA
+308 VNALNVLETA

-496 LTEPPSPNSTATV
+496 LTEPPSPNFTATV

-517 GAGLEPGRRRGRRH
+517 ALASNLADAVVGGILGDLIGTGTPLTPAQRTGLATTLVGGGGNNAGKSISQVVNDMQWSSTALNQLGQRMSTGGLTGLLGGTLQVVGNLLNSLLFAPLGDLSCALTFT
-531 PGRPDRYWHAAHAGA
+531 PDALR
-546 AHGAGH
+546 
-552 HSGGRRWQQ
+552 Q
-561 CRQIHLAG
+561 CRINGVSTLALSG
-569 GQRYAVVLDRAQP
+569 SNQ
-582 AGPAHVHRRPDR
+582 
-594 LAGRDVAGG
+594 
-603 RQPAQFL
+603 
-610 AVCTAGRPE
+610 
-619 LRADLHAGRP
+619 
-629 APMPHQR
+629 
-636 RFHAGAERQQP
+636 
-647 GGRRAV
+647 
-653 DRGDVAA
+653 
-660 AAAGH
+660 
-665 AVEPVAAAVGPAWP
+665 
-679 ERRPNRCIA
+679 
-688 AVGGLRQAPSGVLM
+688 VGGVLSIVVTLLQPLLGM
-702 MKPMISAQPRPA
+702 LSSLLQQLLDLLGLSVGQTDVSLLSVDCGKPRLVY
-714 RGSP
+714 

>member
-1 MPAHSRP
+1 MPATHSRSAICP
-8 AFPVRQRGS
+8 RQRGS

-36 QLGYAYYMKREIQKA
+36 QLGYAYYMKREMQKA
-51 SDLAALSAVQV
+51 TDLAALSAVQV
-62 LGLGAPADCARAQQ
+62 LGMGAPADCARAQAAGQ
-76 AGRTAVLANVP
+76 AAVLANVP
-87 AILDTFSADDVTV
+87 NILDTFAAGDVTV
-100 ECKVWDSTRAD
+100 ECKLWDTSRPD
-111 ASGMYVFDP
+111 ASGMYLFDP
-120 AAGQTPNALRIT
+120 SSGQVPNALRIT
-132 VNKTL
+132 LNKTL

-142 DIVVDGAPVRVVSVA
+142 AFIVGGTPVQTISVA
-157 VSTRPVAV
+157 ANTQPVAV
-165 FTVGSRLVRL
+165 FTVGSRLLRL

-282 VKLFGDGGVLDLNVV
+282 VKLFGDGGVLDLNVI

-338 VQAQARIVEPPSIG
+338 VQSQVRIVEPPSIG
-352 VGGVGAQATSAGI
+352 VGGVGTQATSAGI

-382 LANTLGTRIDL
+382 LANTLGTKIDL

-438 ASDTDDLK
+438 SSAVD
-446 NNFLSL
+446 NVQANFLSI

-462 AIQPYRVLNVL
+462 AIQRYQVLSVL
-473 NLLPLT
+473 GILPLT

-509 TATSVNLG
+509 NATSINLG
-517 GAGLEPGRRRGRRH
+517 ALASNLADAVVGGILGDLIGTGTPLTPEQRASLATTLVGGGGSNPGKSISQVVNDMQWSSTALNQLGQRMSTGGLTGVLGGTLQLVGNLLNSLLLAPLSDVTCLLAIT
-531 PGRPDRYWHAAHAGA
+531 PDAIRQCRVNAVSTLAL
-546 AHGAGH
+546 
-552 HSGGRRWQQ
+552 SGGNQ
-561 CRQIHLAG
+561 
-569 GQRYAVVLDRAQP
+569 
-582 AGPAHVHRRPDR
+582 
-594 LAGRDVAGG
+594 
-603 RQPAQFL
+603 
-610 AVCTAGRPE
+610 
-619 LRADLHAGRP
+619 
-629 APMPHQR
+629 
-636 RFHAGAERQQP
+636 
-647 GGRRAV
+647 
-653 DRGDVAA
+653 
-660 AAAGH
+660 
-665 AVEPVAAAVGPAWP
+665 
-679 ERRPNRCIA
+679 
-688 AVGGLRQAPSGVLM
+688 VGGVLSIVVTLLQPLLGM
-702 MKPMISAQPRPA
+702 LSTLLQQLLDLLGLSVGQTDVSLLSVDCGKPRLVY
-714 RGSP
+714 

>member
-1 MPAHSRP
+1 MPATHSRSAICP
-8 AFPVRQRGS
+8 RQRGS

-36 QLGYAYYMKREIQKA
+36 QLGYAYYMKREMQKA
-51 SDLAALSAVQV
+51 TDLAALSAVQV
-62 LGLGAPADCARAQQ
+62 LGMGAPADCARAQAAGQ
-76 AGRTAVLANVP
+76 AAVLANVP
-87 AILDTFSADDVTV
+87 NILDTFAAGDVTV
-100 ECKVWDSTRAD
+100 ECKLWDTSRPD
-111 ASGMYVFDP
+111 ASGMYLFDP
-120 AAGQTPNALRIT
+120 SSGQVPNALRIT
-132 VNKTL
+132 LNKTL

-142 DIVVDGAPVRVVSVA
+142 AFIVGGTPVQTISVA
-157 VSTRPVAV
+157 ANTQPVAV
-165 FTVGSRLVRL
+165 FTVGSRLLRL

-219 PVSVA
+219 PVSVP
-224 TGVGTPAQLAA
+224 TPAQLAA

-282 VKLFGDGGVLDLNVV
+282 VKLFGDGGVLDLNVI

-338 VQAQARIVEPPSIG
+338 VQSQVRIVEPPSIG
-352 VGGVGAQATSAGI
+352 VGGVGTQATSAGI

-382 LANTLGTRIDL
+382 LANTLGTKIDL

-438 ASDTDDLK
+438 SSAVD
-446 NNFLSL
+446 NVQANFLSI

-462 AIQPYRVLNVL
+462 AIQRYQVLNVL
-473 NLLPLT
+473 GILPLT

-509 TATSVNLG
+509 NATSINLG
-517 GAGLEPGRRRGRRH
+517 ALASNLADAVVGGILGDLIGTGTPLTPEQRASLATTLVGGGGSNPGKSISQVVNDMQWSSTALNQLGQRMSTGGLTGVLGGTLQLVGNLLNSLLLAPLSDVTCLLAIT
-531 PGRPDRYWHAAHAGA
+531 PDAIRQCRVNAVSTLAL
-546 AHGAGH
+546 
-552 HSGGRRWQQ
+552 SGGNQ
-561 CRQIHLAG
+561 
-569 GQRYAVVLDRAQP
+569 
-582 AGPAHVHRRPDR
+582 
-594 LAGRDVAGG
+594 
-603 RQPAQFL
+603 
-610 AVCTAGRPE
+610 
-619 LRADLHAGRP
+619 
-629 APMPHQR
+629 
-636 RFHAGAERQQP
+636 
-647 GGRRAV
+647 
-653 DRGDVAA
+653 
-660 AAAGH
+660 
-665 AVEPVAAAVGPAWP
+665 
-679 ERRPNRCIA
+679 
-688 AVGGLRQAPSGVLM
+688 VGGVLSIVVTLLQPLLGM
-702 MKPMISAQPRPA
+702 LSTLLQQLLDLLGLSVGQTDVSLLSVDCGKPRLVY
-714 RGSP
+714 

>member
-1 MPAHSRP
+1 MPATHSRSAICP
-8 AFPVRQRGS
+8 RQRGS

-36 QLGYAYYMKREIQKA
+36 QLGYAYYMKREMQKA
-51 SDLAALSAVQV
+51 TDLAALSAVQV
-62 LGLGAPADCARAQQ
+62 LGMGAPADCARAQAAGQ
-76 AGRTAVLANVP
+76 AAVLANVP
-87 AILDTFSADDVTV
+87 NILDTFAAGDVTV
-100 ECKVWDSTRAD
+100 ECKLWDTSRPD
-111 ASGMYVFDP
+111 ASGMYLFDP
-120 AAGQTPNALRIT
+120 SSGQVPNALRIT
-132 VNKTL
+132 LNKTL

-142 DIVVDGAPVRVVSVA
+142 AFIVGGTPVQTISVA
-157 VSTRPVAV
+157 ANTQPVAV
-165 FTVGSRLVRL
+165 FTVGSRLLRL

-282 VKLFGDGGVLDLNVV
+282 VKLFGDGGVLDLNVI

-338 VQAQARIVEPPSIG
+338 VQSQVRIVEPPSIG
-352 VGGVGAQATSAGI
+352 VGGVGTQATSAGI

-382 LANTLGTRIDL
+382 LANTLGTKIDL

-438 ASDTDDLK
+438 SSAVD
-446 NNFLSL
+446 NVQANFLSI

-462 AIQPYRVLNVL
+462 AIQRYQVLNVL
-473 NLLPLT
+473 GILPLT

-509 TATSVNLG
+509 NATSINMGALASNLADAVVGGILGDLIGTGTPLTPEQRASLATTLVGGGGSNPGKSISQVVNDMQWSSTALNQLGQRMSTGGLTGVLG
-517 GAGLEPGRRRGRRH
+517 GTLQLVGNLLNSLLLAPLSDVTCLLAIT
-531 PGRPDRYWHAAHAGA
+531 PDAIRQCRVNAVSTLAL
-546 AHGAGH
+546 
-552 HSGGRRWQQ
+552 SGGNQ
-561 CRQIHLAG
+561 
-569 GQRYAVVLDRAQP
+569 
-582 AGPAHVHRRPDR
+582 
-594 LAGRDVAGG
+594 
-603 RQPAQFL
+603 
-610 AVCTAGRPE
+610 
-619 LRADLHAGRP
+619 
-629 APMPHQR
+629 
-636 RFHAGAERQQP
+636 
-647 GGRRAV
+647 
-653 DRGDVAA
+653 
-660 AAAGH
+660 
-665 AVEPVAAAVGPAWP
+665 
-679 ERRPNRCIA
+679 
-688 AVGGLRQAPSGVLM
+688 VGGVLSIVVTLLQPLLGM
-702 MKPMISAQPRPA
+702 LSTLLQQLLDLLGLSVGQTDVSLLSVDCGKPRLVY
-714 RGSP
+714 

>member
-1 MPAHSRP
+1 MPATHSRSAICP
-8 AFPVRQRGS
+8 RQRGS

-36 QLGYAYYMKREIQKA
+36 QLGYAYYMKREMQKA
-51 SDLAALSAVQV
+51 TDLAALSAVQV
-62 LGLGAPADCARAQQ
+62 LGMGAPADCARAQAAGQ
-76 AGRTAVLANVP
+76 AAVLANVP
-87 AILDTFSADDVTV
+87 NILDTFAAGDVTV
-100 ECKVWDSTRAD
+100 ECKLWDTSRPD
-111 ASGMYVFDP
+111 ASGMYLFDP
-120 AAGQTPNALRIT
+120 SSGQVPNALRIT
-132 VNKTL
+132 LNKTL

-142 DIVVDGAPVRVVSVA
+142 AFIVGGTPVQTISVA
-157 VSTRPVAV
+157 ANTQPVAV
-165 FTVGSRLVRL
+165 FTVGSRLLRL

-282 VKLFGDGGVLDLNVV
+282 VKLFGDGGVLDLNVI

-338 VQAQARIVEPPSIG
+338 VQSQVRIVEPPSIG
-352 VGGVGAQATSAGI
+352 VGGVGTQATSAGI

-382 LANTLGTRIDL
+382 LANTLGTKIDL

-438 ASDTDDLK
+438 SSAVD
-446 NNFLSL
+446 NVQANFLSI

-462 AIQPYRVLNVL
+462 AIQRYQVLNVL
-473 NLLPLT
+473 GILPLT

-496 LTEPPSPNSTATV
+496 LTEPPSPNSSATV
-509 TATSVNLG
+509 NATSINLG
-517 GAGLEPGRRRGRRH
+517 ALASNLADAVVGGILGDLIGTGTPLTPEQRASLATTLVGGGGSNPGKSISQVVNDMQWSSTALNQLGQRMSTGGLTGVLGGTLQLVGNLLNSLLLAPLSDVTCLLAIT
-531 PGRPDRYWHAAHAGA
+531 PDAIRQCRVNAVSTLAL
-546 AHGAGH
+546 
-552 HSGGRRWQQ
+552 SGGNQ
-561 CRQIHLAG
+561 
-569 GQRYAVVLDRAQP
+569 
-582 AGPAHVHRRPDR
+582 
-594 LAGRDVAGG
+594 
-603 RQPAQFL
+603 
-610 AVCTAGRPE
+610 
-619 LRADLHAGRP
+619 
-629 APMPHQR
+629 
-636 RFHAGAERQQP
+636 
-647 GGRRAV
+647 
-653 DRGDVAA
+653 
-660 AAAGH
+660 
-665 AVEPVAAAVGPAWP
+665 
-679 ERRPNRCIA
+679 
-688 AVGGLRQAPSGVLM
+688 VGGVLSIVVTLLQPLLGM
-702 MKPMISAQPRPA
+702 LSTLLQQLLDLLGLSVGQTDVSLLSVDCGKPRLVY
-714 RGSP
+714 

>member
-1 MPAHSRP
+1 
-8 AFPVRQRGS
+8 

-235 LNNLTLGQLLQA
+235 LNNLTLGQLLRA
-247 TLTVMNKAGDTAG
+247 TVTVMNKAGDTANVG
-260 ASLGLLTN
+260 IGLLGS
-268 AINVVLNVM
+268 AIDEVLKVM
-277 PVNLP
+277 PVNIP
-282 VKLFGDGGVLDLNVV
+282 VKLFGDGGVLDLNLA

-308 INALNVLETA
+308 VNALNVLETA

-410 QAPLTESQ
+410 KAPLTESQ

-517 GAGLEPGRRRGRRH
+517 ALASNLADAVVGGILGDLIGTGTPLTPAQRTGLATTLVGGGGNNAGKSISQVVNDMQWSSTALNQLGQRMSTGGLTGLLGGTLQVVGNLLNSLLFAPLGDLSCALTFT
-531 PGRPDRYWHAAHAGA
+531 PDALR
-546 AHGAGH
+546 
-552 HSGGRRWQQ
+552 Q
-561 CRQIHLAG
+561 CRINGVSTLALSG
-569 GQRYAVVLDRAQP
+569 SNQ
-582 AGPAHVHRRPDR
+582 
-594 LAGRDVAGG
+594 
-603 RQPAQFL
+603 
-610 AVCTAGRPE
+610 
-619 LRADLHAGRP
+619 
-629 APMPHQR
+629 
-636 RFHAGAERQQP
+636 
-647 GGRRAV
+647 
-653 DRGDVAA
+653 
-660 AAAGH
+660 
-665 AVEPVAAAVGPAWP
+665 
-679 ERRPNRCIA
+679 
-688 AVGGLRQAPSGVLM
+688 VGGVLSIVVTLLQPLLGM
-702 MKPMISAQPRPA
+702 LSSLLQQLLDLLGLSVGQTDVSLLSVDCGKPRLVY
-714 RGSP
+714 

>member
-1 MPAHSRP
+1 
-8 AFPVRQRGS
+8 

-36 QLGYAYYMKREIQKA
+36 QLGYAYYMKREMQKA
-51 SDLAALSAVQV
+51 TDLAALSAVQV
-62 LGLGAPADCARAQQ
+62 LGMGAPADCARAQAAGQ
-76 AGRTAVLANVP
+76 AAVLANVP
-87 AILDTFSADDVTV
+87 NILDTFAAGDVTV
-100 ECKVWDSTRAD
+100 ECKLWDTSRPD
-111 ASGMYVFDP
+111 ASGMYLFDP
-120 AAGQTPNALRIT
+120 SSGQVPNALRIT
-132 VNKTL
+132 LNKTL

-142 DIVVDGAPVRVVSVA
+142 AFIVGGTPVQTISVA
-157 VSTRPVAV
+157 ANTQPVAV
-165 FTVGSRLVRL
+165 FTVGSRLLRL

-282 VKLFGDGGVLDLNVV
+282 VKLFGDGGVLDLNVI

-308 INALNVLETA
+308 VNALNVLETA

-338 VQAQARIVEPPSIG
+338 VQSQVRIVEPPSIG
-352 VGGVGAQATSAGI
+352 VGGVGTQATSAGI

-382 LANTLGTRIDL
+382 LANTLGTKIDL

-438 ASDTDDLK
+438 SSAVD
-446 NNFLSL
+446 NVQANFLSI

-462 AIQPYRVLNVL
+462 AIQRYQVLNVL
-473 NLLPLT
+473 GILPLT

-509 TATSVNLG
+509 NATSINLG
-517 GAGLEPGRRRGRRH
+517 ALASNLADAVVGGILGDLIGTGTPLTPEQRASLATTLVGGGGSNPGKSISQVVNDMQWSSTALNQLGQRMSTGGLTGVLGGTLQLVGNLLNSLLLAPLSDVTCLLAIT
-531 PGRPDRYWHAAHAGA
+531 PDAIRQCRVNAVSTLAL
-546 AHGAGH
+546 
-552 HSGGRRWQQ
+552 SGGNQ
-561 CRQIHLAG
+561 
-569 GQRYAVVLDRAQP
+569 
-582 AGPAHVHRRPDR
+582 
-594 LAGRDVAGG
+594 
-603 RQPAQFL
+603 
-610 AVCTAGRPE
+610 
-619 LRADLHAGRP
+619 
-629 APMPHQR
+629 
-636 RFHAGAERQQP
+636 
-647 GGRRAV
+647 
-653 DRGDVAA
+653 
-660 AAAGH
+660 
-665 AVEPVAAAVGPAWP
+665 
-679 ERRPNRCIA
+679 
-688 AVGGLRQAPSGVLM
+688 VGGVLSIVVTLLQPLLGM
-702 MKPMISAQPRPA
+702 LSTLLQQLLDLLGLSVGQTDVSLLSVDCGKPRLVY
-714 RGSP
+714 